1 MLITTPTTAGP
12 RTILPETWPN
22 VCSNALLLCSIPH
35 RNFQRIARIFAPIH
49 ATRASTL
56 PQQGHSNYVYFAISF
71 TFINKYTFI
80 LSLIYKCLT
89 CFVSLYF
96 TLKIYLCQMDF
107 KFFFLIHYLLV
118 LFSFLSW
125 IFLVFMISSFPQ
137 FCILHSYTKC
147 YKCGSELNICISLA
161 KWEIFLTLIELSHWN
176 GPT

>member
-22 VCSNALLLCSIPH
+22 VWSNALLLCSISH

-107 KFFFLIHYLLV
+107 KFFSWSIIYWFYFHFFREY
-118 LFSFLSW
+118 FLSSW
-125 IFLVFMISSFPQ
+125 YHHFHSFAYFIHIQNATSVEVNSIFA
-137 FCILHSYTKC
+137 YR
-147 YKCGSELNICISLA
+147 
-161 KWEIFLTLIELSHWN
+161 
-176 GPT
+176 